1 MEIAALIAAGLALLV
16 GLYALGRAANA
27 NARAEELERDLRRRA
42 ENALEEA
49 RREVEVVK
57 KLVAALAEGGTLT
70 REQVLEGRLWSDV
83 SPDQG
88 RKLVE
93 GGDVRL
99 VDVRTPQETAGG
111 VIPGALLIPIDEL
124 EARLRE
130 VPRDGKRTLVYCA
143 GGGRSAAACE
153 FLSQQGYS
161 NLLNLE
167 GGFSSW
173 SGPRARPG

>member
-1 MEIAALIAAGLALLV
+1 MEIAALAAAGVALLV
-16 GLYALGRAANA
+16 ALIALARVANA
-27 NARAEELERDLRRRA
+27 AARSEELERDLRRRA
-42 ENALEEA
+42 ENSLDES
-49 RREVEVVK
+49 RREVETLKKVVA
-57 KLVAALAEGGTLT
+57 VLAEGGKLS

-88 RKLVE
+88 RRLFE
-93 GGDVRL
+93 GGELRL

-111 VIPGALLIPIDEL
+111 VIPGALLIPVDDL
-124 EARLRE
+124 EARIRE
-130 VPRDGKRTLVYCA
+130 LPRDGKRTLVYCA

-153 FLSQQGYS
+153 FLTQQGYA

-173 SGPRARPG
+173 SGPRVRPG